1 MKKDLNIKEFNE
13 RSLAVQGMLID
24 FFEIN
29 DIPPDLAVL
38 SMQGLFLKMSK
49 DNKMSVNDLKKIFNA
64 LVEEYKKYK

>member
-64 LVEEYKKYK
+64 LVEEYKKTK